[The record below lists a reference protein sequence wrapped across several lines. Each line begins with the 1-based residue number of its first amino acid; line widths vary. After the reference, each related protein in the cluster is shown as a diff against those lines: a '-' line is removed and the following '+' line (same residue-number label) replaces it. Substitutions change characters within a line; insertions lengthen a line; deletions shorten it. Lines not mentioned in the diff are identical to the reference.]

1 MACYLVSFK
10 SPVHMNAM
18 TASQLKMFKSGI
30 EKLQAKG
37 SVKGAYSKVGGGQ
50 IVLILESPGNAQLAL
65 ELRKHYI
72 VDAEIVPLV
81 PLTAEI
87 DATSTYRTTG
97 KAAV

>member
-10 SPVHMNAM
+10 SPVQMHSM
-18 TASQLKMFKSGI
+18 TASQLSMFKAGI
-30 EKLQAKG
+30 ERLKAKG
-37 SVKGAYSKVGGGQ
+37 SVIGAYSKVGGGN
-50 IVLILESPGNAQLAL
+50 IVLLLESPGNAQLAL

-87 DATSTYRTTG
+87 DATSSYRKTG
-97 KAAV
+97 VAAV